1 MFQNVNVFLPF
12 AQPSPRGGN
21 KKTPEARDE
30 APASAD
36 PGAEPVVRKTT
47 PDPVRQPGRG
57 RLANTQVKQS
67 VVRFAWI

>member
-21 KKTPEARDE
+21 KETPEARDE

-36 PGAEPVVRKTT
+36 PGAEPVIRKTA
-47 PDPVRQPGRG
+47 PDTVRQSGRG
-57 RLANTQVKQS
+57 RLANTQVNK
-67 VVRFAWI
+67 